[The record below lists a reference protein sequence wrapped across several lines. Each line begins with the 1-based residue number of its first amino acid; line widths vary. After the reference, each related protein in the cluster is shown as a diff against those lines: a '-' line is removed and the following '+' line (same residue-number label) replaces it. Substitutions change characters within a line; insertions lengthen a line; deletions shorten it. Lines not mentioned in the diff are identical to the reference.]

1 MHKTGNFGEWVRRNC
16 VAHGK
21 TITWLASEI
30 NGNPTM
36 VLKWRKGVEP
46 RGRNYINTCL
56 AIAKL
61 RGDHIGI
68 VMCEA
73 AAHLGVQYEYT
84 IDNPQCACD
93 ETTGNK

>member
-1 MHKTGNFGEWVRRNC
+1 
-16 VAHGK
+16 
-21 TITWLASEI
+21 
-30 NGNPTM
+30 M